1 MNTQNILKF
10 YGSRLDI
17 KLDSSEFFD
26 FEIGKDDIDFDTSV
40 IDFNNLITYTGLT
53 VNSDCIT
60 GTTLNL
66 IKPWVIEINEDYNQ
80 YTCDFKVRR
89 RTEEGWTLDFIFNK
103 ESLPWTSG
111 STFYYW
117 GISGETNEGYFVDN
131 NLSFSFTEDGR
142 IKWES
147 YRYSGYCDSTS
158 GFTESNYISSGQT
171 SVLCTDGT
179 SEDFDIT
186 IVYKRNN
193 RYTDCDLENE
203 GGWNDLITGPYTI
216 SYTGETNTTTTQ
228 IITGYT
234 ITSPL
239 SDYITGGTGTT
250 VYTERINTKW
260 FNERYKRYGTLKIYL
275 NGKPIYNIK
284 NWEEVIP
291 SLRESTNP
299 IVQIYGG
306 GTTGYLTLHTGETSF
321 SLLKV
326 KYFEEPLD
334 FVHIRHHYITENKN
348 NFNIVECNT
357 GCFDDVGVLT
367 DGALITENE
376 EVLVTNDF
384 NILVF

>member
-10 YGSRLDI
+10 YGSKLDV
-17 KLDSSEFFD
+17 KLDSSEFYD
-26 FEIGKDDIDFDTSV
+26 FEIAKDDIDFDTSV
-40 IDFNNLITYTGLT
+40 IDFSNLITYTGLT

-60 GTTLNL
+60 GTSLNL
-66 IKPWVIEINEDYNQ
+66 IKPWVLEINKDYNQ
-80 YTCDFKVRR
+80 YTCDFKVRK

-103 ESLPWTSG
+103 ESLPWSSG

-117 GISGETNEGYFVDN
+117 GISGETNEDYFVDN

-142 IKWES
+142 IKWEA
-147 YRYSGYCDSTS
+147 YRYSGYCDNTS
-158 GFTESNYISSGQT
+158 GFTKSYYISTGQT
-171 SVLCTDGT
+171 EVLCTDGT
-179 SEDFDIT
+179 SSDFDIT

-203 GGWNDLITGPYTI
+203 GGWNDLILGPHPVL
-216 SYTGETNTTTTQ
+216 YTGETNTTTTQ

-234 ITSPL
+234 IINEL

-250 VYTERINTKW
+250 VYIEQINNKW
-260 FNERYKRYGTLKIYL
+260 FNERSKRFGTLKIYL
-275 NGKPIYNIK
+275 NGRPIYNLK

-306 GTTGYLTLHTGETSF
+306 GTTGYLNLHTGETSF

-334 FVHIRHHYITENKN
+334 FVHVRHHYITENKN
-348 NFNIVECNT
+348 NFNLVECNT